1 MVTKIS
7 GQRKIHIVHVG
18 NMANKGTQ
26 ALLESDI
33 SMIREIFNNDVT
45 ISVSTADV
53 QGVKRLSLTADGVFP
68 TLVDIPYEVADS
80 HAKRSGWE
88 RGDFRY
94 KIIAAL
100 SLLNMFVQMYLS
112 LVSTVLVRIGLK
124 AFYRHEIICCMNDC
138 DVVLSCSDEN
148 FKESASLLPLNA
160 YWLLTWWSMLASKT
174 WTILVAKWLS
184 KPVVMLPN
192 SVGPFRTAIG
202 RALSRVALGSCE
214 SILIRD
220 RRSLEIVEDLGVR
233 SRVVLTGDTALLLKG
248 SNTRLRNKGLVIGVS
263 AGLYGYSVSEK
274 KMRDYVQAHADALDR
289 VIESLGVSVVFLP
302 HYVSGFRYDDLEI
315 SRMISGKM
323 RHSDKTSFMDAGSAE
338 EFKSLIG
345 GVDVLVSSKMHPC
358 VLAASS
364 YVPSLCIAYDHK
376 QTGFFT
382 SLGMDQDVIALQNLT
397 SERLFEKIMDLWGR
411 RAERQRYLKAQVPLL
426 RAQLREAITVAVRS
440 AVEQR
445 AH

>member
-1 MVTKIS
+1 M
-7 GQRKIHIVHVG
+7 
-18 NMANKGTQ
+18 
-26 ALLESDI
+26 
-33 SMIREIFNNDVT
+33 
-45 ISVSTADV
+45 
-53 QGVKRLSLTADGVFP
+53 
-68 TLVDIPYEVADS
+68 
-80 HAKRSGWE
+80 
-88 RGDFRY
+88 
-94 KIIAAL
+94 
-100 SLLNMFVQMYLS
+100 
-112 LVSTVLVRIGLK
+112 STVLVRVGLK
-124 AFYRHEIICCMNDC
+124 GFYRQEIIWCMNDC

-148 FKESASLLPLNA
+148 FKESASLLPLNV

-174 WTILVAKWLS
+174 WKVLVAKWLG

-202 RALSRVALGSCE
+202 RTLSRIALGSCE

-220 RRSLEIVEDLGVR
+220 QRSFEIAEDLGVR

-248 SNTRLRNKGLVIGVS
+248 SNRRLRNEGLVLGVS

-274 KMRDYVQAHADALDR
+274 KMRDYVQAHVDALDK

-315 SRMISGKM
+315 SRMIRDKM
-323 RHSDKTSFMDAGSAE
+323 KHSDRTSFVNAGSAG

-376 QTGFFT
+376 QTGFFS
-382 SLGMDQDVIALQNLT
+382 SLGMDQDVIALQNVT
-397 SERLFEKIMDLWGR
+397 SQRLYGKIMDLWNR
-411 RAERQRYLKAQVPLL
+411 RAERQKYLKIQVPLL
-426 RAQLREAITVAVRS
+426 QAQLKEAITTAVLS
-440 AVEQR
+440 ALDQQVR
-445 AH
+445 